1 MTTIRQLGALVL
13 ACCSAY
19 DPWFPNAGEVMCDAW
34 GTAFMRYNLD
44 LADLMAAVD
53 AGYGSNPGQYR
64 PLPGDIAQQARA
76 IRRDRTEREDEDARQ
91 ARIAKQDARPEVL
104 NARGQVLDAGE
115 PVNEAAAPARAAAI
129 GLFAGNA
136 GQLGDPYDTC
146 IHLPCPRCH
155 AERDAY
161 CTNPVTGRSAR
172 CPCLRRLSAAEV
184 AA

>member
-1 MTTIRQLGALVL
+1 MNRDDVIDVLTVIAAADRRTVGDADVTVWAGTIGDLHKDDAITAVGQHFRTSEKWLMPVHLRTL
-13 ACCSAY
+13 AM
-19 DPWFPNAGEVMCDAW
+19 E
-34 GTAFMRYNLD
+34 
-44 LADLMAAVD
+44 
-53 AGYGSNPGQYR
+53 
-64 PLPGDIAQQARA
+64 
-76 IRRDRTEREDEDARQ
+76 
-91 ARIAKQDARPEVL
+91 IAKDRWLRTNPDERNEL
-104 NARGQVLDAGE
+104 GQLDAGE

-172 CPCLRRLSAAEV
+172 CPCLRRLKAAEV

>member
-1 MTTIRQLGALVL
+1 MNRNDVIDVLSVVYAADHRTIG
-13 ACCSAY
+13 
-19 DPWFPNAGEVMCDAW
+19 D
-34 GTAFMRYNLD
+34 
-44 LADLMAAVD
+44 
-53 AGYGSNPGQYR
+53 
-64 PLPGDIAQQARA
+64 GDIALWLGTIGDLHKADA
-76 IRRDRTEREDEDARQ
+76 ITAVGQHFRTSEKWLMPVHVRTLAME
-91 ARIAKQDARPEVL
+91 IAKDRWLRTNPDERNEL
-104 NARGQVLDAGE
+104 GQFDSGE

-161 CTNPVTGRSAR
+161 CTNPITGRSAR
-172 CPCLRRLSAAEV
+172 CPCLRRPKAAEV